1 MKRELITLLT
11 AATVLAFPHR
21 GMAQA
26 APAAAPAASPS
37 SSASAKAADGD
48 PIGKAQ
54 SVLASKTA
62 AFGTVSAS
70 DPAVAR
76 ALEAHSLADAQK
88 QVGKAGAFQGTVS
101 QAYSPDDHDIVILDF
116 DKKYKT
122 ALTAVVMP
130 ADYAK
135 FPDLAALNGKHVLVS
150 GTWSAPKGKPQ
161 ITLTSPA
168 QVKIIQ

>member
-1 MKRELITLLT
+1 MKRELITLFA
-11 AATVLAFPHR
+11 AATVVAFPHR
-21 GMAQA
+21 GVAQS
-26 APAAAPAASPS
+26 APAPAMH
-37 SSASAKAADGD
+37 SAKTKAADGD

-54 SVLASKTA
+54 SALASKTA
-62 AFGTVSAS
+62 AFGTVPAA
-70 DPAVAR
+70 DPAAAK
-76 ALEAHSLADAQK
+76 ALEAHNLADAQK

-150 GTWSAPKGKPQ
+150 GTFSAPKGRPQ

>member
-1 MKRELITLLT
+1 MKRKLT
-11 AATVLAFPHR
+11 ILVAAVNGAAFWQVD
-21 GMAQA
+21 MAQSA
-26 APAAAPAASPS
+26 PAPAAPPAL
-37 SSASAKAADGD
+37 ASAKAADGD

-54 SVLASKTA
+54 SEMASKTA
-62 AFGTVSAS
+62 AFGTIPAA
-70 DPAVAR
+70 DPAVAK

-101 QAYSPDDHDIVILDF
+101 QVYSPDDHDIVILDF

-135 FPDLAALNGKHVLVS
+135 FPDLSTLQGKRILVS

-161 ITLTSPA
+161 MTLTSPA
-168 QVKIIQ
+168 QLKVIR